1 MDAQCYFRL
10 SGEHPTLPLSEL
22 KAILESIAPDSTV
35 KAYYRPL
42 ALVECRPCR
51 ARVVVDGVLRRAGL
65 IKSGGLLLGIFSD
78 EEHLEREAK
87 RILDALAGHGV
98 RGPLRVEA
106 HRLLGLWRGA
116 STARV
121 TRLLA
126 SLLGEGGVG
135 ATPRSRTVLEVLYAE
150 GVIVVGLRLAVLD
163 TRGFAERSPA
173 RRPFF
178 KPGPLDQR
186 LSRALV
192 NLARLRPGGVF
203 WDPFCGTG
211 GIALEA
217 CLVGAGR
224 CLCGD
229 INLEMAYGSQRNLE
243 HYSQGPPSLSYI
255 GDALHPPVRGG
266 IDAVATDPPYGRS
279 TSLGGRTRRILYRGF
294 LEAALSLLRKGSYLV
309 FAAPEAERPHEI
321 ASSLGYEVIESHYM
335 YVHGS
340 LVREIVVARAP

>member
-1 MDAQCYFRL
+1 M
-10 SGEHPTLPLSEL
+10 
-22 KAILESIAPDSTV
+22 PDSVVT
-35 KAYYRPL
+35 AYYRPL
-42 ALVECRPCR
+42 ALVECKRGA
-51 ARVVVDGVLRRAGL
+51 ARVVVDGVIRRAGL
-65 IKSGGLLLGIFSD
+65 VKSGGLLLGLFSD
-78 EEHLEREAK
+78 EEHLEGEAN
-87 RILDALAGHGV
+87 RILEALASHGV
-98 RGPLRVEA
+98 GGPLRVEV
-106 HRLLGLWRGA
+106 HRLLGLWREA

-126 SLLGEGGVG
+126 SLLEEGGVG

-150 GVIVVGLRLAVLD
+150 GVIAVGLRLAVLD

-217 CLVGAGR
+217 CLLGAGR

-229 INLEMAYGSQRNLE
+229 ISFEMAYGSRRNLK
-243 HYSQGPPSLSYI
+243 HYSQGPLSISYI
-255 GDALHPPVRGG
+255 GDALSPPVGGG

-279 TSLGGRTRRILYRGF
+279 TTLGGRTRRILYKGF
-294 LEAALSLLRKGSYLV
+294 LEAALSLLRRGSYLV

-321 ASSLGYEVIESHYM
+321 ASSLGYYVVERHYM

-340 LVREIVVARAP
+340 LVREIIVVRAP